1 MHNSP
6 CTIHNYFVPLRKNNT
21 TMIQEYQLRVQ
32 PHVAANEQS
41 LRSYLAEEYG
51 FDARTLTAVRILKR
65 SIDARQHTIFV
76 NLKVRAYINEQP
88 EDDEYIHTEY
98 HDVSDRP
105 QVIVVGA
112 GPGGLFAALR
122 LIELGLRPIVLERGK
137 DVHERKK
144 DLARIRQDQRV
155 DPESNY
161 CFGEGGAGAYSDGK
175 LYTRSKKRGSTE
187 KILHV
192 FCQHGA
198 STAILADAHP
208 HIGTDR
214 LPRVIENMRNTIL
227 RCGGEVHFQTKMTR
241 LIFDADRTIVGVEAL
256 STLNPPVGPKGR
268 LPEQERSTLNA
279 QRFTGPVILATGHSA
294 RDVYRYLAEA
304 KVQIEAKGIAVGV
317 RLEHP
322 SMLIDQI
329 QYHSK
334 QGRGKY
340 LPAAEYSFKT
350 QVDGRGVYSFCMCPG
365 GFVIPAATGDEQ
377 IVVNGMSPSNRGG
390 QWSNSGMV
398 VEIRPED
405 IDSESSLLTLNSS
418 LKVMAFQEQIERD
431 CWQQGNRRQT
441 APAQRMADFVNNR
454 LSYDLPRS
462 SYAPGLIS
470 SPLHFWLPPM
480 VSKRLQ
486 EGFKTFGRQ
495 AHGFLTNEAVM
506 IAAETRTSSP
516 VRILR
521 DAETLMHVQVHGL
534 FPCGEG
540 AGYAGGIV
548 SAGVDGERCAEMC
561 AAYMNTVSC

>member
-561 AAYMNTVSC
+561 AAYMNSVSC